1 MSKNYIAEG
10 AVVKGNVQ
18 MGEDVSIWYNATVRG
33 DSAEIKI
40 GDRTN
45 VQDNAVIHVDTH
57 YPTTIGNGVTIGHGA
72 IVHGCTV
79 GDNTLIGMGAIV
91 LNGASIG
98 ENCII
103 GAGAL
108 VTQNTNIPALLL
120 AILPKSSAHS
130 RAKKSKVISKTPGTT
145 SLPPKPSLN
154 KTRAKRVNPFHE
166 KPPFSVI
173 KVEKKAEIL
182 YNVDNYIHKVEIQ

>member
-1 MSKNYIAEG
+1 MLFRS
-10 AVVKGNVQ
+10 
-18 MGEDVSIWYNATVRG
+18 
-33 DSAEIKI
+33 
-40 GDRTN
+40 
-45 VQDNAVIHVDTH
+45 QDNAVIHVDTH

-108 VTQNTNIPALLL
+108 VTQNTNIPAGSL
-120 AILPKSSAHS
+120 AFGNPA
-130 RAKKSKVISKTPGTT
+130 KVIR
-145 SLPPKPSLN
+145 SL
-154 KTRAKRVNPFHE
+154 TREEIESNQQNARHY
-166 KPPFSVI
+166 I
-173 KVEKKAEIL
+173 AAAETQL
-182 YNVDNYIHKVEIQ
+182 K